1 MISNSDSDIHYFIIC
16 RIIERNN
23 EKAPLTYKQFQ
34 RVIDGMDPPPKPV
47 PTLTLQMLGSAV
59 TPVAEDHDDKFGVPT
74 LEELGFDCEY
84 LKPPVWLGGESE
96 ALSRQVKFHI
106 ISYFK
111 YTTAT
116 RPLKYE
122 VFSKC

>member
-1 MISNSDSDIHYFIIC
+1 MIIC

-23 EKAPLTYKQFQ
+23 DKAPLTYKQFQ

-74 LEELGFDCEY
+74 LEELGFDCEQ

-96 ALSRQVKFHI
+96 ALSRQVKFYI
-106 ISYFK
+106 MS
-111 YTTAT
+111 
-116 RPLKYE
+116 
-122 VFSKC
+122 

>member
-1 MISNSDSDIHYFIIC
+1 MSTLTRFIILTSKYQVDLRPDLVFILFLIC

-23 EKAPLTYKQFQ
+23 DKAPLTYKQFQ

-59 TPVAEDHDDKFGVPT
+59 TPVGEDHDDKFGVPT
-74 LEELGFDCEY
+74 LEELGFDCEQ

-96 ALSRQVKFHI
+96 ALSR
-106 ISYFK
+106 
-111 YTTAT
+111 
-116 RPLKYE
+116 
-122 VFSKC
+122 

>member
-1 MISNSDSDIHYFIIC
+1 MSTPTLFIIWTSKCQINLQLRLNLHYFLIC

-23 EKAPLTYKQFQ
+23 DKAPLTYKQFQ

-59 TPVAEDHDDKFGVPT
+59 TPVGDDHDDKFGVPT
-74 LEELGFDCEY
+74 LEELGFDCEH

-96 ALSRQVKFHI
+96 ALSR
-106 ISYFK
+106 
-111 YTTAT
+111 
-116 RPLKYE
+116 
-122 VFSKC
+122 